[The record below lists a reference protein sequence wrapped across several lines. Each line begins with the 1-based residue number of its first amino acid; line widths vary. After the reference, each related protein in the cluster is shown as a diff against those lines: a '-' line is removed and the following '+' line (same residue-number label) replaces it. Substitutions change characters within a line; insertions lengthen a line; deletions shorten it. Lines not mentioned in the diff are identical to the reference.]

1 MGMYLNSISPY
12 RKYQAVVTDT
22 YFVDK
27 TALIEEL
34 LPGDISALQGRAVS
48 EKQSWQ
54 IWQRLFSERELTAA
68 IYFRN

>member
-34 LPGDISALQGRAVS
+34 FPALGKETTKEHACLV
-48 EKQSWQ
+48 EV
-54 IWQRLFSERELTAA
+54 LE
-68 IYFRN
+68 